1 MTAPVAER
9 GPTRQPGRGIGR
21 AAAIIGVLTVLSGVI
36 GFVRQ
41 LVFAHTV
48 GASCVGT
55 AYTTAN
61 QVPNIIYDIVLGG
74 ALTSAVVPVL
84 AGPAAR
90 AAGSGGARGAA
101 GGVGAAGAADCAG
114 AAGYAGDGTAASA
127 EARRIASA
135 LLTWTVLLLVPAAV
149 VIALVAG
156 PLTALLIPAARGCE
170 HAATLAVS
178 ARMLVAFA
186 PQIPLYGIA
195 VVLYGILQSHRRFT
209 APALAPILSSVVVA
223 GAYFGFQALGNGYQN
238 RPGALPASAELVLAL
253 GTTAGVAALALTAG
267 VPAARLRLGLRPAL
281 RFPDGV
287 AARVRGLAMVGVVTL
302 IAQDLSTVA
311 AIVLAN
317 GQGGSGALVLYSY
330 GWQVFFIVYAGL
342 AVPVA
347 TSVFPVLSAR
357 AGDRTDAARA
367 EFDDTSAAASRA
379 VMLMSWLGAAVLAG
393 ACVPLARVFAT
404 HDHAQASQLAAA
416 LALFAPGLAGYGL
429 TATLSRVMFAAG
441 RSRATAAA
449 VGGGWLLVIVADVA
463 IVPFVPPS
471 WVVPALG
478 LGTTIGLSAA
488 GIALT
493 ATVRRSLGPAP
504 LRGVPRATLA
514 GLAAALAGAG
524 TGAGVAASLPV
535 SGFLPNAAV
544 TVLACAVAALVF
556 LAVTLLADG
565 GDLRAASG
573 RLLGRFRGP
582 VPNPA
587 ETGVTTTAKG
597 QP

>member
-9 GPTRQPGRGIGR
+9 EPTRQPGRGIGR
-21 AAAIIGVLTVLSGVI
+21 AAAVIGVLTVVSGIV
-36 GFVRQ
+36 GFGRQ

-84 AGPAAR
+84 AGPVAR
-90 AAGSGGARGAA
+90 AAAGTGST
-101 GGVGAAGAADCAG
+101 
-114 AAGYAGDGTAASA
+114 GTAGSAAAVA

-135 LLTWTVLLLVPAAV
+135 LLTWAVLLLVPAAV

-156 PLTALLIPAARGCE
+156 PLTTLLIPAARGCA
-170 HAATLAVS
+170 HAATVAAS

-195 VVLYGILQSHRRFT
+195 VVLYGILQSHRRFV
-209 APALAPILSSVVVA
+209 APALAPILSSFVVA
-223 GAYFGFQALGNGYQN
+223 AAYVGFEVLGQGYQN
-238 RPGALPASAELVLAL
+238 RPGALPAGAELTLSL

-267 VPAARLRLGLRPAL
+267 VPVARLRLRLRPAL

-287 AARVRGLAMVGVVTL
+287 AARVRGLAVVGIITL

-317 GQGGSGALVLYSY
+317 SRGANGALVLYSY
-330 GWQVFFIVYAGL
+330 GWQVFFIIYAGL

-347 TSVFPVLSAR
+347 TSAFPVLSAR
-357 AGDRTDAARA
+357 GADETPGAGA
-367 EFDDTSAAASRA
+367 EFDATSAAASRA
-379 VMLMSWLGAAVLAG
+379 VMLMSWLGAALLAG

-404 HDHAQASQLAAA
+404 HDAAQATQLAIA
-416 LALFAPGLAGYGL
+416 LALFAPGLVGYGL
-429 TATLSRVMFAAG
+429 TANLSRVMFAAG
-441 RSRATAAA
+441 RSRRTAVA
-449 VGGGWLLVIVADVA
+449 VAVAGGWLLVIVADVA
-463 IVPFVPPS
+463 IVPFVPRS

-493 ATVRRSLGPAP
+493 VAAGRALGRAP
-504 LRGVPRATLA
+504 LRGMPRALLA
-514 GLAAALAGAG
+514 GLAGGLAGAVA
-524 TGAGVAASLPV
+524 GAGVAAALPV
-535 SGFLPNAAV
+535 SGFVPNAAV
-544 TVLACAVAALVF
+544 TLLACAVAALVF
-556 LAVTLLADG
+556 LAVILILDA
-565 GDLRAASG
+565 GDLRAVSG
-573 RLLGRFRGP
+573 RLLGRFRGAP
-582 VPNPA
+582 RP
-587 ETGVTTTAKG
+587 GLRDG
-597 QP
+597 G